1 MKKRIVITGMGAV
14 TPIGIGVEQYWN
26 SLIEGQCGI
35 EKITRIDTENI
46 PVKTAAEVKNFNSKD
61 YFSARLADD
70 LDIFMQ
76 FAYVAAEEAMED
88 SGLKADMRTGIVM
101 GTALAGLTLIG
112 ETQEDLT
119 KNNTHVSPRFVS
131 KILGNTAAAHFSIN
145 HGIKGPS
152 LTVSTACSSGGDAI
166 TTASMLLNTGA
177 ADSVVVMGGESV
189 VSPLFIHSLYKA
201 GAISKRG
208 ESHPFSKN
216 RDGFVIGEGGGSI
229 ILETLEHALARN
241 ADIKGELLACANNT
255 DAYHS
260 VTPHPEGAGAY
271 ACMKTA
277 IESANLNPCDI
288 GYLNAHG
295 TSTEKGDA
303 AETKAINRI
312 FKDYQVPVSSTKGAT
327 GHMMGA
333 GGITEVITC
342 IKAISSGILPPNIN
356 YTEKDEAC
364 ILNLIEN
371 EMIHKNI
378 DIAMSNSFGFGGQ
391 NSCIIVGRYLK

>member
-76 FAYVAAEEAMED
+76 FAYIAAEEAMKD
-88 SGLKADMRTGIVM
+88 SGLKADTRTGIVM

-208 ESHPFSKN
+208 ESHPFDKN
-216 RDGFVIGEGGGSI
+216 RDGFVVGEGGGSI

-241 ADIKGELLACANNT
+241 ADIKGELLSCANST

-312 FKDYQVPVSSTKGAT
+312 FKDYQISVSSTKGAT

-342 IKAISSGILPPNIN
+342 IKAISTGILPPNIN

-371 EMIHKNI
+371 KLIHKNI
-378 DIAMSNSFGFGGQ
+378 DIALSNSFGFGGQ